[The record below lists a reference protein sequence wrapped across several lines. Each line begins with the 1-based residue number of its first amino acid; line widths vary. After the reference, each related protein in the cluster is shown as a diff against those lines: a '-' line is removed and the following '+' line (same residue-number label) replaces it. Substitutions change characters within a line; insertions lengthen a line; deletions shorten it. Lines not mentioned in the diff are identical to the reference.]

1 MGKKLEQVFQ
11 EFVVRVNKSK
21 RDKVVVDRVINN
33 TTGQYF
39 KPGKS
44 GVKAA
49 VKRAGSRGVQVVKNV
64 APFFIPGGKA
74 IKGVKAAHRAYNIGA
89 RGLASGAKNKLSS
102 VKSAFINIF
111 GGKVQ

>member
-1 MGKKLEQVFQ
+1 M
-11 EFVVRVNKSK
+11 SK
-21 RDKVVVDRVINN
+21 PKKVVVDRVIKT

-44 GVKAA
+44 GAKAA
-49 VKRAGSRGVQVVKNV
+49 IKRATIRGVQVVKHI

-74 IKGVKAAHRAYNIGA
+74 IKGAKAAHRAYNMGA

-102 VKSAFINIF
+102 ARSAFTNLF